1 MDYST
6 HHRDCSIIFQK
17 TVIHMGKTDSAMI
30 CAAIDFGTTFSGY
43 AYSFKS
49 NPSEVFTGH
58 WKEETVAIKV
68 FNIIRHTLLRSL
80 NWFLPQPG
88 IGSRR

>member
-1 MDYST
+1 MDCST
-6 HHRDCSIIFQK
+6 HPRVSSIIFQK

-58 WKEETVAIKV
+58 WKDETVAIKV

-80 NWFLPQPG
+80 NWLFTP
-88 IGSRR
+88 IGHRF